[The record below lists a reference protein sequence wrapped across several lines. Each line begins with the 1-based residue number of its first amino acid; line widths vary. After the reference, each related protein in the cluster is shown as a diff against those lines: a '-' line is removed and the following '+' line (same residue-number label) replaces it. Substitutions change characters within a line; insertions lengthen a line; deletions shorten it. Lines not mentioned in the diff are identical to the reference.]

1 MADKTGGAKGEELRI
16 ELLRD
21 TKAFKFKKLANS
33 GLGMR
38 PIDGKQDISL
48 AEFMLLRAVDGNS
61 VDNPSNVSPT
71 DIGQFLSVTKGA
83 VSQMLNSLEE
93 KGFISRAL
101 SRENRR
107 NTLVLLTPKGRE
119 LLGDEEN
126 EFNAKLDALIETMG
140 RKDIEELIAIVE
152 RLTEVLDSP
161 ADSRNEPESACLCR
175 EAPFSQ

>member
-1 MADKTGGAKGEELRI
+1 
-16 ELLRD
+16 
-21 TKAFKFKKLANS
+21 
-33 GLGMR
+33 
-38 PIDGKQDISL
+38 
-48 AEFMLLRAVDGNS
+48 
-61 VDNPSNVSPT
+61 
-71 DIGQFLSVTKGA
+71 
-83 VSQMLNSLEE
+83 MLNSLEE

-161 ADSRNEPESACLCR
+161 QFAE
-175 EAPFSQ
+175 